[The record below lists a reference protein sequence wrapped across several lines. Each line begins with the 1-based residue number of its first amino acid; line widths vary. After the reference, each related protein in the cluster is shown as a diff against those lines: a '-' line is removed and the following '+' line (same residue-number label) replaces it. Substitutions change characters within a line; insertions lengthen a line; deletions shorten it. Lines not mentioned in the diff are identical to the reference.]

1 MTDRRFEMGIMV
13 LVVLNMVTMALEHT
27 GMDDFK
33 EEALKCTNY
42 VFLGKLLVYF
52 LSCCRFLKFT

>member
-1 MTDRRFEMGIMV
+1 MTDRRFEMGVMV

-27 GMDDFK
+27 GMDPLK

-52 LSCCRFLKFT
+52 VKLL